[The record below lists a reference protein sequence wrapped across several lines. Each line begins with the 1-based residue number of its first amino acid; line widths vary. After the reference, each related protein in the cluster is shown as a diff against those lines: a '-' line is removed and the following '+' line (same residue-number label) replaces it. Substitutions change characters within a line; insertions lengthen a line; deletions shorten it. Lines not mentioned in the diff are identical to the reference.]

1 MSSTSLQT
9 GEIDRHLRIMRLTNV
24 GFLLTVPAAIIVL
37 LVLPARES
45 LSSPLVVS
53 LVAGAAALWVGFS
66 ANRDAQA
73 RVDRAKRAFAVH
85 GDTRRLLKDHR
96 LVNLSVLARL
106 EVMVAAAVVAALWGV
121 SSAAAWGI
129 LTLAALMMALAWPT
143 AEKTH
148 MLIQRAREQRGR

>member
-1 MSSTSLQT
+1 MSSTSLQP
-9 GEIDRHLRIMRLTNV
+9 GEIDRHLRIMRWTNV
-24 GFLLTVPAAIIVL
+24 GFLLTVPVAVAAFVL
-37 LVLPARES
+37 VPARES
-45 LSSPLVVS
+45 LASALVVS

-66 ANRDAQA
+66 ANRDAQG